1 MQRLRSARGT
11 EGAKR
16 AFDEEGGREGGRKER
31 NGDEMAEAIEAIR
44 GCSTTH
50 PLARPPNPPH
60 PGCTGASAWAR
71 GTTTFLNGEARLEM
85 IDGRSNHHAR

>member
-16 AFDEEGGREGGRKER
+16 AFDEEGGRKRRKER
-31 NGDEMAEAIEAIR
+31 DEMAEAIEAIR